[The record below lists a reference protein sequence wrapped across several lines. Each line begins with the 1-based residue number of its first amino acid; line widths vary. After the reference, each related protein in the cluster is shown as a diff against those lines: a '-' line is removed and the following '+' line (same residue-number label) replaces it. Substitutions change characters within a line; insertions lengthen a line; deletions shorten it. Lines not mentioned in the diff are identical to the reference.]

1 MAFSSDSVCWFAAR
15 KPLCV
20 YSFYITW
27 PLSKSFEC
35 QKCTVIIFPSL
46 AFCKCKVFTCQQ
58 VQGGRITE
66 AVPWTRIVRHTSG
79 SPGSWQMLS
88 TVWLMGISDDLTGSS
103 CDAETQIKPTW
114 KPVTYDTRADS
125 LQASLFHPGSYHR
138 WAYRRASVLKRKCS
152 SSLYVPPAVCPRA
165 CGAVSHS
172 QKCLIPSAPT
182 LLSFAHSCSCAKS
195 SWMCARYVVQYFQGL
210 HHSPE
215 PPKLWRADWHGYW
228 GVPRATSQSCVKRKF
243 TSGPRIGT
251 VHLWFIQYI
260 T

>member
-88 TVWLMGISDDLTGSS
+88 TVWLMGDLGWSDRKLLWRWNADQTHVEACNLWHQSWQPASISL
-103 CDAETQIKPTW
+103 
-114 KPVTYDTRADS
+114 
-125 LQASLFHPGSYHR
+125 
-138 WAYRRASVLKRKCS
+138 
-152 SSLYVPPAVCPRA
+152 
-165 CGAVSHS
+165 
-172 QKCLIPSAPT
+172 
-182 LLSFAHSCSCAKS
+182 S
-195 SWMCARYVVQYFQGL
+195 SWFLSPMSVQTGL
-210 HHSPE
+210 RAEEEVFIFIICSPCSLSTG
-215 PPKLWRADWHGYW
+215 LWCCVTFTEVFNPFCSDT
-228 GVPRATSQSCVKRKF
+228 PELCSQLQLR
-243 TSGPRIGT
+243 
-251 VHLWFIQYI
+251 
-260 T
+260 